1 MTLSE
6 GINICLKY
14 NHIMVYSNNS
24 QLVVSKVEKLG
35 MFHTLFGANSLN
47 SCREISDLTYLV
59 NNMTCS
65 AMMKQLEI

>member
-1 MTLSE
+1 
-6 GINICLKY
+6 
-14 NHIMVYSNNS
+14 MVYSNNS